1 MDQVPVQVRVGEAAA
16 EIHAANLIVENFCQL
31 LHDRGA
37 AEQDIMGKDLLSA
50 KRDMTFASRLCLKA
64 AERLSGMMGVSA
76 QTGRNPVQ
84 RHFRDCRTVTT
95 HIELQWDHSM
105 APTGKYLLEVPTG
118 DPLIDGADS
127 SAENGNARLGTRV

>member
-1 MDQVPVQVRVGEAAA
+1 
-16 EIHAANLIVENFCQL
+16 
-31 LHDRGA
+31 
-37 AEQDIMGKDLLSA
+37 
-50 KRDMTFASRLCLKA
+50 
-64 AERLSGMMGVSA
+64 MGVSA